1 MCLRNRDTL
10 RATSTKVQER
20 EVMGINCGLGMDDG
34 ETLSAKPRNPA
45 STAYTGSLSVEMRQA
60 TDRSGITYNSH
71 CSLPFMPGLAEILLL
86 IWDVLFCF

>member
-1 MCLRNRDTL
+1 
-10 RATSTKVQER
+10 
-20 EVMGINCGLGMDDG
+20 MGINCGLGMDDG